1 LPTSAQPTAPGSGSS
16 APTSTAPCTGEGC
29 IPQPGAGTNPPG
41 GSPSSGSG
49 DSSGSNSDCS
59 WWDPT
64 TWGDCIDDAITSFFS
79 GVVSDALN
87 PLLKLLS
94 NTLLTTPDLSSV
106 PEVGTL
112 WDTSWQLMIACY
124 GMLILIAGIIVMAYE
139 TVQSRHSI
147 KEIGPRLVAGFI
159 AGSLSLWVAT
169 KGIELAN
176 GLAQSLIG
184 NGLDPGTSGTTL
196 ANMMTNMLLVGGP
209 PGGGI
214 FLVLMLIALVGL
226 LIVLL
231 VTYIVRVAI
240 TILLIAA
247 APLFLMLHA
256 LPHTEGLAYWWWK
269 AYGAVLSI
277 QVGQSFVLIMALKI
291 LLAPGGFHVFGLT
304 SSGLINVLVSLAL
317 MYILIKIP
325 FWALGAIRGGGG
337 GRRGLIRTAV
347 RGLIAYKTM
356 GLLGGA
362 GSVLGVGRMG
372 RPGGRRPRS
381 AGTSTRSSA
390 SSTAAASSTV
400 AASGTAA
407 ASGTPTTNAS
417 GRWWNWR
424 ARQARKWIA
433 PQPGML
439 PMRVRRPAGN
449 STADPGV
456 GSARHTLADELAE
469 PRSMPWQ
476 QPAAASDPDL
486 FSPTGQTRRHA
497 RPVPVKHPLIPPQ
510 PGMLP
515 ITLRH
520 SAPRPSRTPL
530 GDQIGAPRPRPGQPP
545 HSAGLVNRA
554 GRVNPAAKPVRVRH
568 PLLPP
573 EPGML
578 PLTVRHTDPIP
589 QRHTVGHEQDNPPPA
604 TPPRP
609 PKKQSGLLT
618 PDGRVNRNA
627 TPNATP
633 LDLPT
638 RKKKSGGTP

>member
-1 LPTSAQPTAPGSGSS
+1 MCGLLPTSAPPTQPGSGSS
-16 APTSTAPCTGEGC
+16 PTSTAPCTGEGC
-29 IPQPGAGTNPPG
+29 IPQPGAGTTPTG

-49 DSSGSNSDCS
+49 DSSSDSDCS

-64 TWGDCIDDAITSFFS
+64 TWSDCISDAITGFFS

-94 NTLLTTPDLSSV
+94 NTLLTTPSLSSI
-106 PEVGTL
+106 PEVGQL
-112 WDTSWQLMIACY
+112 WDSSWQLMIACY

-159 AGSLSLWVAT
+159 AGSLSLWVA
-169 KGIELAN
+169 KEGIELAN
-176 GLAQSLIG
+176 GLAQAVIG
-184 NGLDPGTSGTTL
+184 NGLDASTAGTTL
-196 ANMMTNMLLVGGP
+196 ANMLLGGK
-209 PGGGI
+209 GSNSI
-214 FLVLMLIALVGL
+214 FFVLLLIALIGL

-256 LPHTEGLAYWWWK
+256 LPHTEGMAYWWWK

-277 QVGQSFVLIMALKI
+277 QIGQSFVLIMALKV
-291 LLAPGGFHVFGLT
+291 LLAPGGFTLFGLT
-304 SSGLINVLVSLAL
+304 STGLINVLVSLAL
-317 MYILIKIP
+317 MYILVKIP

-337 GRRGLIRTAV
+337 GRRGLIRTAI

-356 GLLGGA
+356 GLLGGV
-362 GSVLGVGRMG
+362 GSVLGVGRLG
-372 RPGGRRPRS
+372 RSGHRGSRS
-381 AGTSTRSSA
+381 SGTSGRSSA
-390 SSTAAASSTV
+390 SGSTT
-400 AASGTAA
+400 ASG
-407 ASGTPTTNAS
+407 SGTSATTTATTS
-417 GRWWNWR
+417 GKWWNWR
-424 ARQARKWIA
+424 ARQNRKWIA
-433 PQPGML
+433 AEPGML
-439 PMRVRRPAGN
+439 PMRLRRPAGTTGN
-449 STADPGV
+449 ATDDPGV
-456 GSARHTLADELAE
+456 GGARHTLADELAE

-476 QPAAASDPDL
+476 QPAAAGDPDL

-497 RPVPVKHPLIPPQ
+497 RPVPVRRPLIPHQ

-520 SAPRPSRTPL
+520 SPPRPSRIPL
-530 GDQIGAPRPRPGQPP
+530 GDQVHAPRPRPGQPP
-545 HSAGLVNRA
+545 HSAAMVNRT
-554 GRVNPAAKPVRVRH
+554 GRVNPAAKPVRVQH

-578 PLTVRHTDPIP
+578 PLTVRHADPIP
-589 QRHTVGHEQDNPPPA
+589 QRHTLGHEQDNPASPTPA

-609 PKKQSGLLT
+609 PRRQPGLLM
-618 PDGRVNRNA
+618 PDGRVNR
-627 TPNATP
+627 NATP